1 MSRIGGT
8 MRMKLRMT
16 FVIMLI
22 LMMSISL
29 MAQKPEDLTG
39 TWIGNATLDMEAEPN
54 ELTLLLEV
62 NDGKLTGKMTDQ
74 YGAMNDKQIEK
85 ISLEEGVF
93 SFSVSVE
100 VPNGTFTLEF
110 KMNVSGETM
119 KGELS
124 VPELGASGTWEANKQ
139 K

>member
-1 MSRIGGT
+1 
-8 MRMKLRMT
+8 MKRTLRMT
-16 FVIMLI
+16 FSIMLA
-22 LMMSISL
+22 LMISIGL

-39 TWIGNATLDMEAEPN
+39 IWVGSATLDVEAEPN
-54 ELTLLLEV
+54 ELTLVLEMI
-62 NDGKLTGKMTDQ
+62 DGNLTGKITDQ
-74 YGAMNDKQIEK
+74 YGTMNDKQIEK
-85 ISLEEGVF
+85 ISLEEAIF
-93 SFSVSVE
+93 SFSVSLE
-100 VPNGTFTLEF
+100 VPSGTFTLEF

>member
-1 MSRIGGT
+1 